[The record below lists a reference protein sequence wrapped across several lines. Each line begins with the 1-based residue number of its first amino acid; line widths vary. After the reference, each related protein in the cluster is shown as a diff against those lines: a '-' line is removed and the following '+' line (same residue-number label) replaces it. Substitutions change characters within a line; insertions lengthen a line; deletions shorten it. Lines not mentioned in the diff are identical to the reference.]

1 MEINVGS
8 KSRIVAFAMY
18 PLGEGSISEGQPLP
32 LKGLEGREMKRRQVR
47 EPKLALRVSAS
58 KFSWANS
65 CLHNSVG

>member
-1 MEINVGS
+1 MGS

-18 PLGEGSISEGQPLP
+18 PFGEGSVSEGQPLP

-47 EPKLALRVSAS
+47 ESELALRVSAS